1 MVNNDFIYKTMEEM
15 KLFPRLAH
23 LRGSIRRYYPTD
35 IVATKVVIVIVVFI
49 TRFNT
54 GLCCLRR
61 LLGKRFLNRF

>member
-1 MVNNDFIYKTMEEM
+1 MEEM

-23 LRGSIRRYYPTD
+23 LHGSIRRYYATD

-54 GLCCLRR
+54 GLCCLQR
-61 LLGKRFLNRF
+61 LLGERFLNQF